1 MSDNFFAEFSP
12 KASSNF
18 FSEFAPSWHGLP
30 PGFEYV
36 DDKDNPPPQHQTTAR
51 GLIGAG
57 ESGLNAGIAGMLGG
71 GVARNLE
78 RGVGIDSALRP
89 DATTAE
95 KIAHAAG
102 YGAGAATTAATG
114 VGLLGKLGMLGGP
127 GLETVEAIT
136 GAPTAATAGL
146 GAAAGAAGGTAAE
159 VAPEKYRVAA
169 QLAAQLATGHT
180 VGKIA
185 AVGAE
190 AAPAESNVEKF
201 LGEADVAEAR
211 AAGAKTRGEID
222 EFIRNKETA
231 NAPRIE
237 QPQVQNAPRGP
248 VNEPQ
253 GIGHGEAGDAPG
265 LPSIPSK
272 QGPVLTASRGQD
284 GAQGAEPPPTTDY
297 HPPEGFEE
305 IPRGIAPNSA
315 APAQLPETPTKSTPE
330 IPRGIVPG
338 YSEYAAPG
346 GVWREDEFGMPQLV
360 EATGLR
366 PVDIDPQA
374 LEAART
380 HVANGEEPAL
390 AYERAVVEA
399 ALADPKVRSIND
411 GETLPTK
418 LPDQAGRATSI
429 APPTQ
434 GPQNAPTATPEPR
447 QPVAGA
453 GATQV
458 PAMGESPA
466 SGAQEAKSDDSQ
478 RAFIAKDIARQV
490 TEAGRPPDEAEAAG
504 QLWAARFAAR
514 AASLGGARGT
524 AEDLYRAEGPDIQG
538 QESPSGNR
546 STPARVKGAEYRE
559 TNDAAIRQIEQAF
572 KEAGLPS
579 PGPENNA
586 AVSAAARLLTEG
598 KTNDPWEAWETAERE
613 NAAYGE
619 HLRSIG
625 LGPGAEVHFQRG
637 SSARNL
643 RPEPL
648 AIGPNAEAGA
658 EGLPQTLIP
667 GVKPVTDKDR
677 AELAATKPLRGG
689 NAPAEEGGLFD
700 TEGPKQQEL
709 FQRDLAPT
717 FHSAVARA
725 IDNARQE
732 KALPGQWLATLKNT
746 PGVKPEEMKWLGVE
760 DWLKDQKGTVTRQQ
774 IADYVRANQIEVR
787 EVEKSQDAGRPLVA
801 KRMPEGYWEIR
812 GDDGQFITNIT
823 TPHLTEDEAITEARN
838 RLGRNQSTELGSLPK
853 FRQYTLPGG
862 GNYRELLLTLPV
874 KSPPEIAATM
884 EAQKALD
891 EFVSRIRNGPNDV
904 SWMDRLSGDQREE
917 LNSLRDVRNK
927 ARDLSGG
934 KESAGYKSPHWE
946 EPNVIS
952 HIRFDDRTVNG
963 ERALHLAEVQSD
975 WHQEG
980 RRKGYVDQGQ
990 LSQIDKKIDE
1000 LNQLYRND
1008 TKIALQITDTEEK
1021 LKQSELATARLREI
1035 GVQTNEL
1042 HRQRLRIERAV
1053 PDAPFKT
1060 TWPELA
1066 MKRMIRYAAEHG
1078 YDRLTWDTGD
1088 TNAER
1093 YDLSKQISKITWT
1106 RKSEHAPY
1114 GYLTAYNHSGNI
1126 VIESVRTTPEQ
1137 LADHVGK
1144 DVAEKLVNQ
1153 EPKKTK
1159 LIPVIS
1165 YGGAELT
1172 MEETEHGR
1180 KFVAPDGRST
1190 YIGKGAFPDAQEAR
1204 ESAERVFNGQAHD
1217 INSRRVEQG
1226 VESRELSGLDLKV
1239 GGEGMR
1245 GFYDRILPAAVNKL
1259 TKRFGGKVED
1269 AKINPG
1275 EAERAIRA
1283 GLNDP
1288 GVIDA
1293 MNAAAKPVHSLK
1305 LTPALEDAA
1314 LGEGFPLFQGAR
1326 GKIRLAE
1333 GNRPIITLM
1342 GNANASTLF
1351 HEGGHEFLDEMMRD
1365 AAHPAA
1371 TPELRDDAQTTRDWL
1386 GVNADEELKAR
1397 HHERFARGFEQY
1409 LREGK
1414 APSAGLARVFEKF
1427 KAWLTEIYKTIKGLG
1442 KPISNDIRRV
1452 FDRLLVP
1459 GSDQISGRRRAS

>member
-1 MSDNFFAEFSP
+1 MSADSWADIIDFSP
-12 KASSNF
+12 RGS
-18 FSEFAPSWHGLP
+18 HGLP
-30 PGFEYV
+30 PGFELV
-36 DDKDNPPPQHQTTAR
+36 DDRDYPPPPRQTTAR
-51 GLIGAG
+51 SLIGAA
-57 ESGLNAGIAGMLGG
+57 ESGPNAAIAGMLGG
-71 GVARNLE
+71 PVDLANLAL
-78 RGVGIDSALRP
+78 RGVGLPTGQAPVMGSAWLRDLERKVGINPDAAP

-102 YGAGAATTAATG
+102 YGAAATTIPAAG
-114 VGLLGKLGMLGGP
+114 VGLLGEAGTLAGAPLK
-127 GLETVEAIT
+127 TAQAIT

-146 GAAAGAAGGTAAE
+146 GAAAGAAGGVAAE
-159 VAPEKYRVAA
+159 AAPEGYKTAA
-169 QLAAQLATGHT
+169 QLAAQLATGHG
-180 VGKIA
+180 VGKVA

-190 AAPAESNVEKF
+190 AAPAESNIEKF

-211 AAGAKTRGEID
+211 AAGAKTRGEIED
-222 EFIRNKETA
+222 FIRNKETA
-231 NAPRIE
+231 NAPRIV
-237 QPQVQNAPRGP
+237 PPGVQDGDQSLSQS
-248 VNEPQ
+248 E
-253 GIGHGEAGDAPG
+253 GIGQGASGGAPG
-265 LPSIPSK
+265 IPSVPSK
-272 QGPVLTASRGQD
+272 QRHILTAARGQD
-284 GAQGAEPPPTTDY
+284 GAKGAEPPPATDY

-315 APAQLPETPTKSTPE
+315 AAAQLAENPAKSTAKIVP
-330 IPRGIVPG
+330 GIVPE
-338 YSEYAAPG
+338 YSDYAAPG

-380 HVANGEEPAL
+380 HVANGEHPAQ

-399 ALADPKVRSIND
+399 ALADPKVQGIQD
-411 GETLPTK
+411 GEQLPAQLPERITGSTITAGGQTFDALNHVLAMDKAGDALGRNALWDTGFTDGFRTSTGRVVSREEAAKIAEAAGQKKPTPPGMRTEARNVITAEEIGFPPGRLTPTK
-418 LPDQAGRATSI
+418 PA
-429 APPTQ
+429 
-434 GPQNAPTATPEPR
+434 QNAPTAPPEPR
-447 QPVAGA
+447 QAVAGA
-453 GATQV
+453 G
-458 PAMGESPA
+458 PASLPAVGESPA
-466 SGAQEAKSDDSQ
+466 SSAPEAKSDDAQ
-478 RAFIAKDIARQV
+478 RAFIAEDIARQV
-490 TEAGRPPDEAEAAG
+490 MEAGRPPDEAEAAG

-514 AASLGGARGT
+514 AAALGGARGT
-524 AEDLYRAEGPDIQG
+524 AEDLYREEGPEIQG
-538 QESPSGNR
+538 QQPPTGNR

-559 TNDAAIRQIEQAF
+559 SNDAAIRRIEQAF

-598 KTNDPWEAWETAERE
+598 KTNDPWDAWETAERE

-625 LGPGAEVHFQRG
+625 LNPGAEVHFQRD
-637 SSARNL
+637 
-643 RPEPL
+643 P
-648 AIGPNAEAGA
+648 
-658 EGLPQTLIP
+658 
-667 GVKPVTDKDR
+667 
-677 AELAATKPLRGG
+677 
-689 NAPAEEGGLFD
+689 
-700 TEGPKQQEL
+700 
-709 FQRDLAPT
+709 APT

-725 IDNARQE
+725 VDNARQE

-760 DWLKDQKGTVTRQQ
+760 DWLKEQKGTVTRQQ

-812 GDDGQFITNIT
+812 GDGGQFITNIT

-862 GNYRELLLTLPV
+862 ENYRELLLTLPED
-874 KSPPEIAATM
+874 SPRVRRLKEIQTRIHEITHMPAARTDQSTLEGQAFM
-884 EAQKALD
+884 REFDTLNDERKALQYQL
-891 EFVSRIRNGPNDV
+891 P
-904 SWMDRLSGDQREE
+904 
-917 LNSLRDVRNK
+917 K
-927 ARDLSGG
+927 A
-934 KESAGYKSPHWE
+934 YKSPHWE

-975 WHQEG
+975 WHQTG
-980 RRKGYVDQGQ
+980 RAKGYKPSEAEAKRMFDREQEIMAKGHAATPEERQEWADIKNKQQG
-990 LSQIDKKIDE
+990 
-1000 LNQLYRND
+1000 
-1008 TKIALQITDTEEK
+1008 TT
-1021 LKQSELATARLREI
+1021 
-1035 GVQTNEL
+1035 
-1042 HRQRLRIERAV
+1042 

-1093 YDLSKQISKITWT
+1093 YDLSKTLEKIKYNTDTSYLQAWRKGNSEIYNADISE
-1106 RKSEHAPY
+1106 RVSP
-1114 GYLTAYNHSGNI
+1114 
-1126 VIESVRTTPEQ
+1126 
-1137 LADHVGK
+1137 D
-1144 DVAEKLVNQ
+1144 KLVDFIGK
-1153 EPKKTK
+1153 EGADK
-1159 LIPVIS
+1159 LLQS
-1165 YGGAELT
+1165 
-1172 MEETEHGR
+1172 ETHVEKDAHGR
-1180 KFVAPDGRST
+1180 ENKFH
-1190 YIGKGAFPDAQEAR
+1190 QLE
-1204 ESAERVFNGQAHD
+1204 
-1217 INSRRVEQG
+1217 
-1226 VESRELSGLDLKV
+1226 GLDLKV

-1259 TKRFGGKVED
+1259 TKKFGGKVED
-1269 AKINPG
+1269 VEVSSGGQFDAKYDLVAASGGRWKLIEKETGFTPTG
-1275 EAERAIRA
+1275 QTFASGAEAEDWLKSHGYTKA
-1283 GLNDP
+1283 L
-1288 GVIDA
+1288 
-1293 MNAAAKPVHSLK
+1293 VHSIK
-1305 LTPALEDAA
+1305 ITPALEDAA

-1342 GNANASTLF
+1342 RGANASTLF

-1386 GVNADEELKAR
+1386 GVKAGEEFKAR

-1459 GSDQISGRRRAS
+1459 DSGQISGRRRAS